1 MAITRFLR
9 GGLIRCPI
17 RTMLHLT
24 INLTISIWRTV
35 SSVLLLVPRVSD
47 LLTSC
52 RRSGPPYAIQ
62 HFPSKVPGHSVC
74 HYSVHRFMLHPE
86 LSHTSDMYPVA
97 RTKICIIKAAPMHT
111 LSLPL

>member
-1 MAITRFLR
+1 MAITPCLR
-9 GGLIRCPI
+9 GGLIRCPS

-47 LLTSC
+47 LLTSTGTLRLC
-52 RRSGPPYAIQ
+52 Y
-62 HFPSKVPGHSVC
+62 
-74 HYSVHRFMLHPE
+74 YSVHRFMLHPE
-86 LSHTSDMYPVA
+86 LSHTSDMYLVA
-97 RTKICIIKAAPMHT
+97 RTKICIIKAALMHT